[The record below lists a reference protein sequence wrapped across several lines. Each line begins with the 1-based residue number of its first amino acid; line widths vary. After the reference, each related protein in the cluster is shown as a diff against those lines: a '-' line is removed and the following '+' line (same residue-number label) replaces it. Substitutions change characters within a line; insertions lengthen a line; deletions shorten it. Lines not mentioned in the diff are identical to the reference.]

1 MKKKWLITS
10 FLFTT
15 VMLYAQEAEVAAPE
29 EPAQEVA
36 VDAEQQEVSMLE
48 NETSSTEKIFVDNV
62 GYTLKQG
69 DMFYA
74 SPMARFEVQG
84 IDEQSGLEN
93 IFVSIDGGEY
103 APYKAPI
110 ALIEEGNHTISYKFV
125 DRVGNVSYSK
135 VFEVY
140 IDATAPRVLELLFD
154 PVPYKASGYTYVG
167 LNTKI
172 GFKVFDDITGVA
184 FAEFSTNNQD
194 FVRYENE
201 FTLSNLGYT
210 SNSILHLYYKATDM
224 VSNVTQVRKTTLY
237 LDAAP
242 PVVDVFARAYE
253 TNGIRYISSR
263 EPVYV
268 GAFDAETKVDKILF
282 SINDGEYQEYD
293 EEIAIRLKDA
303 GEYDVKVKA
312 IDIVGNE
319 SDEVVYSVVV
329 DMQAPS
335 GDASY
340 IGDADSTAAE
350 SAQPVANEENLTS
363 SSEEDSNEE
372 NTDSVAIPT
381 EEEPTTLAVEASNE
395 VPSGEIA
402 PVTE

>member
-29 EPAQEVA
+29 EPTQEVA
-36 VDAEQQEVSMLE
+36 VDTEQQETSVLE
-48 NETSSTEKIFVDNV
+48 NETSPTEKMFVDNV

-69 DMFYA
+69 DMLYA

-84 IDEQSGLEN
+84 VDEQSGLEN

-110 ALIEEGNHTISYKFV
+110 ALMEEGNHTISYKFV

-140 IDATAPRVLELLFD
+140 IDAAAPRVLEPLFD
-154 PVPYKASGYTYVG
+154 PMPYKASGYTYVG

-172 GFKVFDDITGVA
+172 GFKMFDDITGVA

-201 FTLSNLGYT
+201 FTLSNLGYS
-210 SNSILHLYYKATDM
+210 SNTILHLYYKATDM
-224 VSNVTQVRKTTLY
+224 VSNVTEVRKTTLY
-237 LDAAP
+237 LDATP

-263 EPVYV
+263 EPIYV
-268 GAFDAETKVDKILF
+268 GAFDNETKADKILF

-340 IGDADSTAAE
+340 IGDENSMAAE
-350 SAQPVANEENLTS
+350 SAQPMAEEENASNL
-363 SSEEDSNEE
+363 SEEEKNKEDA
-372 NTDSVAIPT
+372 DSVVVPT

-395 VPSGEIA
+395 VPSGKIA

>member
-29 EPAQEVA
+29 EPAQEVTI
-36 VDAEQQEVSMLE
+36 DTEQREVSMVE
-48 NETSSTEKIFVDNV
+48 NETPATEKIFVDNV

-69 DMFYA
+69 DILYA

-84 IDEQSGLEN
+84 VDEQSGLEN

-103 APYKAPI
+103 ASYKAPI
-110 ALIEEGNHTISYKFV
+110 ALIEEGHHTISYKFV

-140 IDATAPRVLELLFD
+140 IDATAPRILEPLFVLM
-154 PVPYKASGYTYVG
+154 PYKASGYTYVG

-194 FVRYENE
+194 FIRYENE
-201 FTLSNLGYT
+201 TTFSNLGYT
-210 SNSILHLYYKATDM
+210 SNTILHLYYKAVDM
-224 VSNVTQVRKTTLY
+224 VSNVTEVQKTTLY
-237 LDAAP
+237 LDASA

-263 EPVYV
+263 EPIYV
-268 GAFDAETKVDKILF
+268 SALDAETKVDKILF
-282 SINDGEYQEYD
+282 SVNDGEYQEYD

-319 SDEVVYSVVV
+319 SEEVVYSVVV

-340 IGDADSTAAE
+340 IGDADSTAVE
-350 SAQPVANEENLTS
+350 SAQPVTNEENTTS
-363 SSEEDSNEE
+363 SEKKVSNEE
-372 NTDSVAIPT
+372 NTDPMEVPT
-381 EEEPTTLAVEASNE
+381 EEAPTTLAVEASNE